1 MSYNPISRVHNK
13 RNGAPVSSWPNHIP
27 SHAPLELCFV
37 ERFGPDIDHTYLIE
51 FGNLLEDIG
60 KYIWGA
66 QIHEKKKDFAC
77 SIMLCSLLCTQ
88 SKNGNVWVE
97 IKNVSVRPCAQKI
110 GFFRL
115 FMWKLIEVCRD
126 TGYNLRVDN
135 PPDDMV
141 RILFLISPKFKVVP
155 ETRKVQLMY
164 DDLVGIPSKQLSVD
178 HMLVSKHIKV
188 TAFPSS
194 QNLNDQEFL
203 NSRLANRQWH
213 HPVIPFRHA
222 WHIPQHD
229 DAALYSAARLNQLKM
244 LSKVNM

>member
-1 MSYNPISRVHNK
+1 MSYNPIRRVH
-13 RNGAPVSSWPNHIP
+13 APVASWPNHI
-27 SHAPLELCFV
+27 SSLELHFAGM
-37 ERFGPDIDHTYLIE
+37 FGPDIDRTYLIE
-51 FGNLLEDIG
+51 FGKLLEGIRE
-60 KYIWGA
+60 YILGA

-115 FMWKLIEVCRD
+115 FMWKLIEVCRYA
-126 TGYNLRVDN
+126 GYNLRVYN

-164 DDLVGIPSKQLSVD
+164 DDLVGITSKQLSVD
-178 HMLVSKHIKV
+178 QMLVSKRIKD
-188 TAFPSS
+188 TAFPSF

-203 NSRLANRQWH
+203 NSRLSYRQWY
-213 HPVIPFRHA
+213 HPVIPFRDA
-222 WHIPQHD
+222 WHVSRHD

-244 LSKVNM
+244 FKY